1 VAAGAPNIEPDAKPA
16 AIIATL
22 LMVFIGLGPLN
33 VCGSIYASAAAKAT
47 KAGSVFDRRYSRK
60 AARCCNFGAGCKL
73 IYPLRH
79 RRSWQSVSGKILLRL
94 GPRCGEPSASNP
106 N

>member
-1 VAAGAPNIEPDAKPA
+1 LRLDLCQRGRESNESRIGFRPPIFQESGA
-16 AIIATL
+16 L
-22 LMVFIGLGPLN
+22 LH
-33 VCGSIYASAAAKAT
+33 
-47 KAGSVFDRRYSRK
+47 
-60 AARCCNFGAGCKL
+60 FGAGCKL